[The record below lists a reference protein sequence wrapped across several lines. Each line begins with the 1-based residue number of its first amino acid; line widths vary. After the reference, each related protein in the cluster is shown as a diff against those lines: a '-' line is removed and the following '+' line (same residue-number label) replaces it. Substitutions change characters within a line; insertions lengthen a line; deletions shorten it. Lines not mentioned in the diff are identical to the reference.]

1 MKITPE
7 LAELVGALI
16 GDGFIYNNFN
26 KYRIGFTG
34 NQINDKDYYKFLQN
48 LILKV
53 WNKEAKIKERWRG
66 LRIVINSKEAVS
78 FLINELKLPFGEGK
92 CEKVSIPNI
101 ILNDWNL
108 AKYTI
113 RGIVDTDGSVFVA
126 KKPGIDKYPSIEITT
141 VSSKLALQLKN
152 VLEKQGFR
160 VAKIWAYQPKRK
172 NRRIA
177 YKVPLNGKKNII
189 KWINEIGF
197 SNPYKLNRAI
207 EAVKNQ

>member
-1 MKITPE
+1 MEISPE

-34 NQINDKDYYKFLQN
+34 NQINDKAYFDFLKG

-66 LRIVINSKEAVS
+66 LRIVINSKEAVT

-92 CEKVSIPNI
+92 CEKVTIPKEI
-101 ILNDWNL
+101 IDDWGL
-108 AKYTI
+108 AKYAI

-152 VLEKQGFR
+152 ILEKQGFR
-160 VAKIWAYQPKRK
+160 VAKIWAYKSK
-172 NRRIA
+172 FKKGRIT

-197 SNPYKLNRAI
+197 SNPYKLQRAI
-207 EAVKNQ
+207 ESIKN